1 MVLRGT
7 DKKFRTGDTGETL
20 KYEYKINMKKSLLS
34 IIAVLAFLSSCCGP
48 KDGEY
53 TFRLLTTNDIHGR
66 YFDSLYVTDRTSPAL
81 TNISWYADSLR
92 TAEGTEN
99 IILLD
104 AGDCLQGDNAA
115 YYFNYVDTT
124 SKHIFARMVE
134 HIGYDAVV
142 VGNHDIE
149 TGHPVYDRIVKTMEV
164 PFLAAN
170 AIRTDNGEPYFREY
184 VTLKRH
190 GLKITIIGFTN
201 PNIKSWLSPLLW
213 SGMTFESITE
223 VAQEIVDRIS
233 KQENP
238 DVVIV
243 ATHAGTGEGDGTQ
256 YESQGLDL
264 FKTLRG
270 VDFVVC
276 AHDHRPVV
284 HQTDSI
290 CLINSGSHCRNLGI
304 GNVTVKV
311 EKGEV
316 VSKTLSAEILPID
329 KKNVDK
335 EMQELFH
342 PEFEAVKAFTLKEV
356 GELKTDLRTRDAY
369 RGMSDYMNLIHTLSL
384 SCTPAQISFAAP
396 LTFNGFVKAGTL
408 VYNDLFT
415 IYPFE
420 NQLFVVKMT
429 GKEIKN
435 YLEYSYDAWIN
446 TVKSPN
452 DNLLKIVN
460 APNPRTGQKRWSF
473 VNRSYNFDSAGGL
486 IYDVDVTK
494 PEGERIVIK
503 SLADGTPFD
512 ESAEYNVAMTS
523 YRASGGGGIMREG
536 AGIDTD
542 RIDDRVVEYYPE
554 IRNILY
560 DYLVEN
566 GEIDPV
572 KIGEPAR
579 IGMWKFIPEK
589 LSEKAL
595 DRDMKLMFP
604 RW

>member
-1 MVLRGT
+1 
-7 DKKFRTGDTGETL
+7 
-20 KYEYKINMKKSLLS
+20 MKKVLLS
-34 IIAVLAFLSSCCGP
+34 FFAVMAVLSSCCGP

-53 TFRLLTTNDIHGR
+53 TFRILTTNDIHGR
-66 YFDSLYVTDRTSPAL
+66 YFDSLYVTDRTSNAL
-81 TNISWYADSLR
+81 TNISWYADSIR
-92 TAEGTEN
+92 VADGAEN
-99 IILLD
+99 VILID

-134 HIGYDAVV
+134 YMDYDAVI

-149 TGHPVYDRIVKTMEV
+149 TGHPVYDRITETMDV

-170 AIRTDNGEPYFREY
+170 AIRNDNGKPYFPEY
-184 VTLKRH
+184 VTLDRH
-190 GLKITIIGFTN
+190 GIRITIIGFTN

-213 SGMTFESITE
+213 SGMTFESISGM
-223 VAQEIVDRIS
+223 AQDAVDRI
-233 KQENP
+233 KAQEKS
-238 DVVIV
+238 DIVIV
-243 ATHAGTGEGDGTQ
+243 ATHAGTGDGDGRQ

-264 FKTLRG
+264 MKSLKG
-270 VDFVVC
+270 VDFVIC

-284 HQTDSI
+284 HKTDSI
-290 CLINSGSHCRNLGI
+290 CLINAGSHCRNLGF
-304 GNVTVKV
+304 GTVTIKV
-311 EKGEV
+311 EGGKI
-316 VSKTLSAEILPID
+316 VSKTLDADLIPVN
-329 KKNVDK
+329 KNNVDT
-335 EMQELFH
+335 EMQEMFR
-342 PEFEAVKAFTLKEV
+342 PEFEAVKVFTLKEV

-384 SCTPAQISFAAP
+384 SCKPAQISFAAP

-420 NQLFVVKMT
+420 NQLFVVRMT
-429 GKEIKN
+429 GKAIKN
-435 YLEYSYDAWIN
+435 YLEYSYDSWIN
-446 TVKSPN
+446 TLDRKEEH
-452 DNLLKIVN
+452 LLKIVN
-460 APNPRTGQKRWSF
+460 EPDPRSGQKRWSF
-473 VNRSYNFDSAGGL
+473 VNRAYNFDSAGGL

-494 PEGERIVIK
+494 PAGDRLIIK

-512 ESAEYNVAMTS
+512 ESSEYNVAMTS
-523 YRASGGGGIMREG
+523 YRASGGGGIMRNG

-554 IRNILY
+554 IREILY

-566 GEIDPV
+566 GEIAPERIGDTGV
-572 KIGEPAR
+572 IGEWR
-579 IGMWKFIPEK
+579 FIPEK
-589 LSEKAL
+589 KAQDAL
-595 DRDMKLMFP
+595 NKDMKLLFP